1 MVVGT
6 TKVGKNGLN
15 LKGEPK
21 LCFSCSS
28 PDHILPCPNNVDLQ
42 AVAMQ
47 KLRDDPDNAKRI
59 YKEFVVQMENGMTTE
74 HAQQECITIDDDDDE
89 SKATIDGKEATAFY
103 TEHASDYSALEQN
116 VMDATDSYDDSIDAL
131 LDENISGEDF

>member
-1 MVVGT
+1 MLQALHSSLHQHEEEIRARRTFSRMHADNRYHPYKDNRLSTSTPRKILYTGQGRYGNPRAPGSRSSAPRPVSAMVVGT

-59 YKEFVVQMENGMTTE
+59 YN
-74 HAQQECITIDDDDDE
+74 
-89 SKATIDGKEATAFY
+89 
-103 TEHASDYSALEQN
+103 
-116 VMDATDSYDDSIDAL
+116 
-131 LDENISGEDF
+131 

>member
-6 TKVGKNGLN
+6 TKVDKNGLN
-15 LKGEPK
+15 LKVEPN
-21 LCFSCSS
+21 LCFSCYS

-59 YKEFVVQMENGMTTE
+59 YKEFVVQMENVMATE
-74 HAQQECITIDDDDDE
+74 QAQQEIIIIDDDYDE
-89 SKATIDGKEATAFY
+89 SKATNDGKEATAFY
-103 TEHASDYSALEQN
+103 TEHASNYSALEQC
-116 VMDATDSYDDSIDAL
+116 Y
-131 LDENISGEDF
+131 GCYQ